1 LFGTVCKTIGE
12 TRKMEPTKKAFLF
25 SQSLKDKKTN
35 RLNGVKNKIRRK
47 NE

>member
-25 SQSLKDKKTN
+25 SQSLKDKK
-35 RLNGVKNKIRRK
+35 NKQIEWELK
-47 NE
+47 IKLEEK

>member
-1 LFGTVCKTIGE
+1 MQNHRNQKNGTQ
-12 TRKMEPTKKAFLF
+12 KAFLF

-35 RLNGVKNKIRRK
+35 RLNGVKNKIRR